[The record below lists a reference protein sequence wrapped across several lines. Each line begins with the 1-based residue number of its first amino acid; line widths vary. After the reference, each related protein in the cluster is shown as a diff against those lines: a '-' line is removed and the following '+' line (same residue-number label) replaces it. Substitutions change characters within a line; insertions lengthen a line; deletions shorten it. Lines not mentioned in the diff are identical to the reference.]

1 MKKSAS
7 RLIAALA
14 ICSLP
19 MASITTAA
27 VVISANPAFAAG
39 KQDKADKPANA
50 GKPADKGK
58 PASAGK
64 SDKAG
69 GKEASAR
76 KGLNSLRRNIN
87 GLMNSSDPKME
98 GFRSYLL
105 ANQALVGVQ
114 DLFDL
119 AQGEFDQ
126 AKTNYDA
133 LELSGDTTADLAALQ
148 GELDG
153 LVAPDPETAAEEEI
167 NAYNA
172 QVSALTTA
180 ITTVQTFITEE
191 AELAVA
197 AADLAEATN
206 GTTEED
212 MLQAFVEAMHASGQT
227 DFEIDDI
234 TEDMLEMFQRHID
247 DFLN

>member
-1 MKKSAS
+1 M
-7 RLIAALA
+7 
-14 ICSLP
+14 
-19 MASITTAA
+19 
-27 VVISANPAFAAG
+27 
-39 KQDKADKPANA
+39 
-50 GKPADKGK
+50 
-58 PASAGK
+58 
-64 SDKAG
+64 
-69 GKEASAR
+69 
-76 KGLNSLRRNIN
+76 
-87 GLMNSSDPKME
+87 
-98 GFRSYLL
+98 
-105 ANQALVGVQ
+105 
-114 DLFDL
+114 
-119 AQGEFDQ
+119 
-126 AKTNYDA
+126 
-133 LELSGDTTADLAALQ
+133 SGDTTADLAALQ

-153 LVAPDPETAAEEEI
+153 LVAPDPETANEEEI

-172 QVSALTTA
+172 QVTALTTA

>member
-1 MKKSAS
+1 MKKSAT
-7 RLIAALA
+7 RLMAALA
-14 ICSLP
+14 ISSLP

-27 VVISANPAFAAG
+27 VVVSANAAFAAG
-39 KQDKADKPANA
+39 KPDKA
-50 GKPADKGK
+50 GKPESAGKPDKAGK

-87 GLMNSSDPKME
+87 GLMNSSDPKMA
-98 GFRSYLL
+98 GFRNYLL
-105 ANQALVGVQ
+105 ANEALAGVQ
-114 DLFDL
+114 DLFDV

-153 LVAPDPETAAEEEI
+153 LVAPDPETATEEEI

-172 QVSALTTA
+172 QVTTLTTA
-180 ITTVQTFITEE
+180 IATVQTYVTEE
-191 AELAVA
+191 AELAIA
-197 AADLAEATN
+197 AAELAEATK

-227 DFEIDDI
+227 DFEIEDI
-234 TEDMLEMFQRHID
+234 TDDMLEMFQSHID
-247 DFLN
+247 NYLN